1 MSRVDRVMKPLSL
14 RIAILLM
21 FAAMVAAPTH
31 SQEILDGVAAVVNG
45 DVITYSQ
52 VRELVGAREEAA
64 RQMLSGQELVN
75 KVKELRESA
84 LQDLIDR
91 QLVLQEFK
99 KKGLQVP
106 DYVLDDRINEI
117 IRDEFGG
124 DRSAF
129 LRTLSAQGY
138 SLSRFRQIE
147 MEKVKVQ
154 AMRHQSLNSKLV
166 VPPRRIEEYYR
177 EHIADYTVNAQVKLL
192 MIVLPQSSGDGP
204 EAQKK
209 VAEELRRRIQ
219 EGADFGDLAR
229 LYSEDST
236 AETGGDWG
244 WIEEKTLNETLSKAA
259 FRLDAGEVSPVIEFG
274 GNYYLLYAEAKKNA
288 KTQPLSEVRE
298 EIKKRLE
305 QEQQVKQMTDWIKNL
320 REKAYIKTF

>member
-1 MSRVDRVMKPLSL
+1 MKLLFL
-14 RIAILLM
+14 RIAILPL
-21 FAAMVAAPTH
+21 AAVLVASPLH

-52 VRELVGAREEAA
+52 VRELVGAREQAA
-64 RQMLSGQELVN
+64 RQMLSGQELVD

-91 QLVLQEFK
+91 QLVLQEFN
-99 KKGLQVP
+99 KKGFQVP
-106 DYVLDDRINEI
+106 DYVLEDRIDEI
-117 IRDEFGG
+117 IREDFGG

-129 LRTLSAQGY
+129 LRTLNAQGY
-138 SLSRFRQIE
+138 TLSRFRQLE
-147 MEKVKVQ
+147 MEKLKVQ
-154 AMRHQSLNSKLV
+154 AMRQNSLNRKLV
-166 VPPRRIEEYYR
+166 VPPRRMQEYYR
-177 EHIADYTVNAQVKLL
+177 EHIRDYTVDAQIKLR
-192 MIVLPQSSGDGP
+192 MIVIPQFSGDGP

-209 VAEELRRRIQ
+209 VAEELRRRVK

-236 AETGGDWG
+236 AESGGDWG
-244 WIEEKTLNETLSKAA
+244 WIDEKMLHETLSKAA
-259 FRLDAGEVSPVIEFG
+259 FRLSAGEISPVISFG
-274 GNYYLLYAEAKKNA
+274 GNYYLLYAEEKKNA
-288 KTQPLSEVRE
+288 KTLPLSEVRE

-305 QEQQVKQMTDWIKNL
+305 EEQLTKQMDNWIKNL

>member
-1 MSRVDRVMKPLSL
+1 MNPLFL
-14 RIAILLM
+14 RIAI
-21 FAAMVAAPTH
+21 FPIAAVLAVASTRA
-31 SQEILDGVAAVVNG
+31 QEILDGVAAVVNG

-52 VRELVGAREEAA
+52 VRELVGAREQVA

-75 KVKELRESA
+75 QVKELHQTA

-91 QLVLQEFK
+91 QLVLQEFN
-99 KKGLQVP
+99 KKGFQVP
-106 DYVLDDRINEI
+106 EYVLEDRINEI
-117 IRDEFGG
+117 IREEFGG

-129 LRTLSAQGY
+129 LRTLNAQGY
-138 SLSRFRQIE
+138 TLSRFRQIE
-147 MEKVKVQ
+147 MEKLKVQ
-154 AMRHQSLNSKLV
+154 AMRQNSVNRKLV
-166 VPPRRIEEYYR
+166 VPPRRVQEYYR
-177 EHIADYTVNAQVKLL
+177 EHIGDYTVDAQLKLR

-209 VAEELRRRIQ
+209 VAEELRRRVK

-244 WIEEKTLNETLSKAA
+244 WIDEKTLNESLSKAA
-259 FRLDAGEVSPVIEFG
+259 FRLDAGEVSPVITLG
-274 GNYYLLYAEAKKNA
+274 SNYYLLYAEAKKNA
-288 KTQPLSEVRE
+288 KTEPLSKVRE

-305 QEQQVKQMTDWIKNL
+305 EEQAAKQMSSWIKDL